1 MITTY
6 GKLNEAEQA
15 LKAFYSQPMDY
26 ESRVV
31 FVRQAETIWDA
42 LEACRKFHTELRE
55 KYMTKNQ
62 GQDSQMVNSKE
73 SANAL
78 NASWANFLSLKI
90 HLDISPI
97 SEDALRSVKISPLD
111 HIQLVRLFAE

>member
-26 ESRVV
+26 ASRIV
-31 FVRQAETIWDA
+31 FVRQARAIWDA
-42 LEACRKFHTELRE
+42 LEACRKFHAGLRE
-55 KYMTKNQ
+55 AHSTKNE
-62 GQDSQMVNSKE
+62 GQDAPMVNSK
-73 SANAL
+73 AAADAL